1 MDIEKKRR
9 RVLWISK
16 YNGGSIAVFGALCL
30 LCSFFPFDV
39 VGILVSLA
47 LTVGGYMELSGGR
60 RLKQNRPEARRWL
73 ARSQLLLITAII
85 LYSAYNLLLYDP
97 VREMKNEI
105 SDLPPETR
113 AQLSQAL
120 DAKEMEELVPKIF
133 RGFYLLLIG
142 GTVLYQGGLWLYY
155 TRAARK
161 LEEAAA
167 AESQGKMKT

>member
-9 RVLWISK
+9 RVVWISK
-16 YNGGSIAVFGALCL
+16 YNGGSIAVFGVLCL
-30 LCSFFPFDV
+30 LCSFLPFNL
-39 VGILVSLA
+39 VGILISLA

-60 RLKQNRPEARRWL
+60 RLKQSRPEAGRWL
-73 ARSQLLLITAII
+73 ARSQLLLMAAII

-105 SDLPPETR
+105 NDLPPETR
-113 AQLSQAL
+113 TQLTQAL
-120 DAKEMEELVPKIF
+120 DAKEMEELVPRIF

-155 TRAARK
+155 TRATRK
-161 LEEAAA
+161 IEQAA
-167 AESQGKMKT
+167 AESQVKL